1 VAGWFIRLVTA
12 TVVATTASVLAGY
25 DAPADDQGSVTHS
38 SLDDAPINVVTD
50 YLPDSGGGI

>member
-1 VAGWFIRLVTA
+1 LVTA